1 MKNKFRLLMGVK
13 IVAGITF
20 LFLLCGY
27 GTMLLWNWLVPAL
40 FKGPV
45 IVFWQAIGLL
55 ALSKIL
61 FGGWGRGGWGKRHCG
76 ERGHWKYRMEERLKN
91 MTPEEKEK
99 FKNRCGG
106 SYWGGATADKDTS
119 KEAI

>member
-1 MKNKFRLLMGVK
+1 MKNKFKFLMGIK

-20 LFLLCGY
+20 FFLLCGF
-27 GTMLLWNWLVPAL
+27 GTMLLWNWLVPVL
-40 FKGPV
+40 FKGPI

-61 FGGWGRGGWGKRHCG
+61 FGGCGRGWGGRGRCG
-76 ERGHWKYRMEERLKN
+76 GRGRWRSRMEERLKN

-99 FKNRCGG
+99 FKNKCGG
-106 SYWGGATADKDTS
+106 YWM
-119 KEAI
+119 KEEETKEQQ

>member
-1 MKNKFRLLMGVK
+1 MKNKFRLLMGIK

-20 LFLLCGY
+20 VFLLCGY
-27 GTMLLWNWLVPAL
+27 GTMLLWNWLVPVL
-40 FKGPV
+40 FNGPV

-61 FGGWGRGGWGKRHCG
+61 FGGRGRGWGRRRCG
-76 ERGHWKYRMEERLKN
+76 DRGHWKYRMEERLKN

-106 SYWGGATADKDTS
+106 YWRREAAEDTS
-119 KEAI
+119 KETV